1 MNTYK
6 KINALLTKHDKKF
19 LFLLI
24 VFSIF
29 VALIETIGIAAIMPF
44 ISIASDFNTIQ
55 ENKYYSFV
63 YDFFNFENNISFVI
77 SFGILLILF
86 YLIRGALSLFYFYL
100 LARFSNGRTHLLS
113 FRLFENYLGMPY
125 HHFTSKNSSE
135 LSKKIINETQYFT
148 IMLSAAL
155 LMISETFVVIFIYSA
170 MLYINWKITVILT
183 LFLILNIFF
192 IVKKISNKIK
202 EQGTIREKF
211 QKEFYEIINSTFGNF
226 KIIKLQS
233 NDKLI
238 LDRFEQ
244 ASSGF
249 ADSKIINESLSHFPK
264 LFLETLGFGVIAL
277 VVIYLVFKNQTD
289 ISSTLGIIS
298 MFVLGLYRLMPSA
311 NRLLTSY
318 NQILYFH
325 KSLDLIHNDLMYNGE
340 KLEDKKNDFKRKIK
354 LNNLNFGY
362 VEDKQI
368 LTNINLEIKKG
379 DKTAFIG
386 PSGSGKSTLVD
397 IIIGLYKPL
406 SGEILIDDKNL
417 DESNIKN
424 WRKKIGYI
432 PQSVYLFD
440 GTVAENISFGLEYDE
455 KRIKEVLSKAKILDF
470 LETHQKGIHTL
481 VGEGGINLSGGQKQR
496 IAIARALYQKPEILV
511 LDEATSA
518 LDEAIEKEIMDE
530 IYEISEDKTLI
541 IIAHRL
547 STINRCNKVYK
558 IENKNMVLVS

>member
-1 MNTYK
+1 MYK
-6 KINALLTKHDKKF
+6 KLNALLTRKDKKF

-44 ISIASDFNTIQ
+44 ISVASDFNNIQ

-77 SFGILLILF
+77 SFGILLIFF
-86 YLIRGALSLFYFYL
+86 YFIRGGLSLFYFYL
-100 LARFSNGRTHLLS
+100 LAKFSKGRMHLLA
-113 FRLFENYLGMPY
+113 FRLFENYLGMSY
-125 HHFTSKNSSE
+125 HHFISKNSSE
-135 LSKKIINETQYFT
+135 LSKAIINETQYFT
-148 IMLSAAL
+148 VMLSAIL
-155 LMISETFVVIFIYSA
+155 LMVSETFIVIFIYSA
-170 MLYINWKITVILT
+170 MLYVNWKITLIMT
-183 LFLILNIFF
+183 LFLILNVFF
-192 IVKKISNKIK
+192 IIKKISNKIK
-202 EQGTIREKF
+202 IQGTIREKL

-238 LDRFEQ
+238 LDRFDN
-244 ASSGF
+244 ASFGF
-249 ADSKIINESLSHFPK
+249 ARSGIIYESLSHFPR
-264 LFLETLGFGVIAL
+264 LFLETLGFGLIAL
-277 VVIYLVFKNQTD
+277 VVIYLVFKYQTD
-289 ISSTLGIIS
+289 ISSALGIIS

-318 NQILYFH
+318 NQILYYH
-325 KSLDLIHNDLMYNGE
+325 KSLDLIHNELMYDGE
-340 KLEDKKNDFKRKIK
+340 NLENKQIDFKTKIN
-354 LNNLNFGY
+354 LNSLNFGY
-362 VEDKQI
+362 IEDKQI
-368 LTNINLEIKKG
+368 LENINLEIRKG
-379 DKTAFIG
+379 DKIAFIG
-386 PSGSGKSTLVD
+386 ASGSGKSTLVD
-397 IIIGLYKPL
+397 IIIGLYKPS
-406 SGEILIDDKNL
+406 SGEILIDNEKLN
-417 DESNIKN
+417 ESNVKN
-424 WRKKIGYI
+424 WRKKVGYI

-440 GTVAENISFGLEYDE
+440 GTVAENISFGLAYDE
-455 KRIKEVLSKAKILDF
+455 ERIKEVLSKAKILDF
-470 LETHQKGIHTL
+470 LEIHQKGIHTL

-547 STINRCNKVYK
+547 STINRCNKIYK
-558 IENKNMVLVS
+558 IEDKKLNAL

>member
-24 VFSIF
+24 IFSIF
-29 VALIETIGIAAIMPF
+29 IAFIETIGIAAIMPF

-100 LARFSNGRTHLLS
+100 LSKFSNGRMHLIS
-113 FRLFENYLGMPY
+113 YRLFENYLGMSY
-125 HHFTSKNSSE
+125 HHFISKNSSE
-135 LSKKIINETQYFT
+135 LSKIIINETQYFT
-148 IMLSAAL
+148 IILSAIL

-202 EQGTIREKF
+202 KQGTIREKL

-233 NDKLI
+233 NDELI
-238 LDRFEQ
+238 LEKFSK

-249 ADSKIINESLSHFPK
+249 ARSGIINETLSHFPK
-264 LFLETLGFGVIAL
+264 LFLETLGFGLIAL
-277 VVIYLVFKNQTD
+277 VVVYLVFKYQTD
-289 ISSTLGIIS
+289 ISSALGIIS

-325 KSLDLIHNDLMYNGE
+325 RSLDLIHNDLMYNGE
-340 KLEDKKNDFKRKIK
+340 KLEDKKIDFKIDIK
-354 LNNLNFGY
+354 LEDLNFGY
-362 VEDKQI
+362 IENKQI
-368 LTNINLEIKKG
+368 LKNINLEIKKG
-379 DKTAFIG
+379 DKIAFIG

-406 SGEILIDDKNL
+406 TGKILIDDKNL
-417 DESNIKN
+417 DESNVKN
-424 WRKKIGYI
+424 WRKKVGYI

-440 GTVAENISFGLEYDE
+440 GTVAENISFGLAYDE
-455 KRIKEVLSKAKILDF
+455 ERIKEVLSKAKILDF
-470 LETHQKGIHTL
+470 LEIHQKGIHTL